1 MEDFFTLL
9 WIGNRHQVNGL
20 ATRLLLAN
28 YRLIIVEDVAS
39 ALREIGSQD
48 ISLIIMENE
57 TSCVKGE
64 LAAVR
69 LKSAAPEV
77 PILLLCDPLDS
88 GTPQVF
94 FVNLILG
101 SNVSPELLFRAIE
114 TLVPRRAKLKK
125 TGTKD

>member
-1 MEDFFTLL
+1 MQDSFTLL
-9 WIGNRHQVNGL
+9 WIGNRHQATGL
-20 ATRLLLAN
+20 STRLKQAN
-28 YRLIIVEDVAS
+28 YQLVIVDDVAS
-39 ALREIGSQD
+39 ALREIESQE
-48 ISLIIMENE
+48 ITLIIMENE
-57 TSCVKGE
+57 RSCVQGE
-64 LAAVR
+64 LAAVH
-69 LKSAAPEV
+69 LKSAAPDI

-101 SNVSPELLFRAIE
+101 SDVSPELLFRAIE

>member
-1 MEDFFTLL
+1 MNDFFTLL
-9 WIGNRHQVNGL
+9 WIGNRHQ
-20 ATRLLLAN
+20 APAISTRLREAN
-28 YRLIIVEDVAS
+28 YQLVIVDGVAA
-39 ALREIGSQD
+39 ALTELKRQD
-48 ISLIIMENE
+48 ISLIVMENE
-57 TSCVKGE
+57 SSCVQGE
-64 LAAVR
+64 IAAMH
-69 LKSAAPEV
+69 LKSAAPEI

-101 SNVSPELLFRAIE
+101 SNVSPELLFGAIE